1 MRIDKTYKTAELG
14 DVVIMTDENGIPYD
28 EFVPNGETIE
38 VATTDIYSDE
48 GKVFKRMTDGVKL
61 SNHITVGTMDSVDN
75 YIEVDA
81 VF

>member
-1 MRIDKTYKTAELG
+1 MRIDKTYQTVELG
-14 DVVIMTDENGIPYD
+14 DTVTMTDDNGMIYD

-38 VATTDIYSDE
+38 VVTTDIYSDE
-48 GKVFKRMTDGVKL
+48 GKVFKRMTDGARL

-75 YIEVDA
+75 YIEVDE